1 MFRFFTIKKW
11 YLWSWVGSLII
22 LSSLWVQVKID
33 VKINEWFGEF
43 YDMIQKALGAPNAI
57 TIDEYWASLF
67 SFITLAAMYVGVAV
81 IVSYFTSHYLFR
93 WRTAMVEY
101 YHSVYEKARK
111 IEGASQRVQEDTIKF
126 SRIMESLGTS
136 LIEAIMI
143 LVEFMPILFGLSIGI
158 PIFFFGD
165 WDYGLIVGALIWSVG
180 GTIFLIVLGLILRLV
195 GVEYDLQK
203 KEAAY
208 RKILVI
214 AEDDGTIRPKTI
226 EEYWSSLLS
235 FIILA
240 ALYVGVAVLI
250 SFFTSHYLFRWRT
263 AMVEW
268 YHSVYDRARKIE
280 GASQRVQEDTIKF
293 SRIMESLGTSFIEAI
308 MILVEFMPI
317 LFGLSIGIP
326 IFFFGDWDYGLIVG
340 ALIWSVGGTIFLIL
354 LGLILRL
361 VGVEYDLQK
370 KEAAY
375 RKILVIAEDDGTVRP
390 KTIEELFDGVRSIHF
405 LSYIRYLYFNI
416 GRIAYLQAN
425 VLSAYVF
432 LAPAIVAGA
441 VTLGVMQ
448 QIIRAFGR
456 VEGSMQYIL
465 KAWPTIIELASVYK
479 RLREFE
485 SKINQE
491 ELIDEKV

>member
-1 MFRFFTIKKW
+1 MFRFFRLKKW
-11 YLWSWVGSLII
+11 MMWSWIGSFII
-22 LSSLWVQVKID
+22 LSSLWIQVKID

-43 YDMIQKALGAPNAI
+43 YDMIQKALAKPNAI
-57 TIDEYWASLF
+57 
-67 SFITLAAMYVGVAV
+67 
-81 IVSYFTSHYLFR
+81 
-93 WRTAMVEY
+93 
-101 YHSVYEKARK
+101 
-111 IEGASQRVQEDTIKF
+111 
-126 SRIMESLGTS
+126 
-136 LIEAIMI
+136 
-143 LVEFMPILFGLSIGI
+143 
-158 PIFFFGD
+158 
-165 WDYGLIVGALIWSVG
+165 
-180 GTIFLIVLGLILRLV
+180 
-195 GVEYDLQK
+195 
-203 KEAAY
+203 
-208 RKILVI
+208 
-214 AEDDGTIRPKTI
+214 TI

-240 ALYVGVAVLI
+240 AIYVGVAVI
-250 SFFTSHYLFRWRT
+250 VSFFTSHYLFRWRT

-293 SRIMESLGTSFIEAI
+293 SRIMESLGTSLIEAL
-308 MILVEFMPI
+308 MILIEFTPI
-317 LFGLSIGIP
+317 LFGLSVSIP

-340 ALIWSVGGTIFLIL
+340 ALIWSIGGTIFLII

-375 RKILVIAEDDGTVRP
+375 RKILVVAEDDGSVRP
-390 KTIEELFDGVRSIHF
+390 KSIEELFHGVREIHF
-405 LSYIRYLYFNI
+405 LSYLRYLYFNI

-485 SKINQE
+485 AKINQVE
-491 ELIDEKV
+491 IIDEKI

>member
-11 YLWSWVGSLII
+11 YLWSWIGSLII

-43 YDMIQKALGAPNAI
+43 YDMIQKALGKPNAI
-57 TIDEYWASLF
+57 TIEEYWASLF
-67 SFITLAAMYVGVAV
+67 SFIVLAAMYVGVAV

-165 WDYGLIVGALIWSVG
+165 WEYGLIVGALLWSIG
-180 GTIFLIVLGLILRLV
+180 GTIFL
-195 GVEYDLQK
+195 
-203 KEAAY
+203 
-208 RKILVI
+208 VI
-214 AEDDGTIRPKTI
+214 
-226 EEYWSSLLS
+226 
-235 FIILA
+235 
-240 ALYVGVAVLI
+240 
-250 SFFTSHYLFRWRT
+250 
-263 AMVEW
+263 
-268 YHSVYDRARKIE
+268 
-280 GASQRVQEDTIKF
+280 
-293 SRIMESLGTSFIEAI
+293 
-308 MILVEFMPI
+308 
-317 LFGLSIGIP
+317 
-326 IFFFGDWDYGLIVG
+326 
-340 ALIWSVGGTIFLIL
+340 

-390 KTIEELFDGVRSIHF
+390 KSIEELFDDVRSIHF
-405 LSYIRYLYFNI
+405 LSYIRYLSFNI

-441 VTLGVMQ
+441 VTLGFMQ

-485 SKINQE
+485 YKLKIENSE
-491 ELIDEKV
+491 SEIKT

>member
-1 MFRFFTIKKW
+1 MFRFFKLKKW
-11 YLWSWVGSLII
+11 FMWSWLGSIII
-22 LSSLWVQVKID
+22 LSSLWIQVKID
-33 VKINEWFGEF
+33 VKINEWFGQF
-43 YDMIQKALGAPNAI
+43 YDMIQKALGEPNAI
-57 TIDEYWASLF
+57 TIEEYWSSLL
-67 SFITLAAMYVGVAV
+67 SFIMLAAIYVGVAV
-81 IVSYFTSHYLFR
+81 LVSFFTAHYLFR
-93 WRTAMVEY
+93 WRTAMVEW
-101 YHSVYEKARK
+101 YHSVYDRARK

-136 LIEAIMI
+136 LIEALMI

-208 RKILVI
+208 RKILV
-214 AEDDGTIRPKTI
+214 
-226 EEYWSSLLS
+226 
-235 FIILA
+235 
-240 ALYVGVAVLI
+240 V
-250 SFFTSHYLFRWRT
+250 
-263 AMVEW
+263 
-268 YHSVYDRARKIE
+268 
-280 GASQRVQEDTIKF
+280 
-293 SRIMESLGTSFIEAI
+293 
-308 MILVEFMPI
+308 
-317 LFGLSIGIP
+317 
-326 IFFFGDWDYGLIVG
+326 
-340 ALIWSVGGTIFLIL
+340 
-354 LGLILRL
+354 
-361 VGVEYDLQK
+361 
-370 KEAAY
+370 
-375 RKILVIAEDDGTVRP
+375 AEDDGTVRP
-390 KTIEELFDGVRSIHF
+390 KSIEELFNDVREIHF
-405 LSYIRYLYFNI
+405 LSYIRYLYFNV

-485 SKINQE
+485 SKINE
-491 ELIDEKV
+491 DKFIDEKI